1 MREQISCRDST
12 NQVPEMTA
20 AGAIVEAQGTARK
33 IVEHE
38 RGACGGS
45 TELAIYRASSLYGVD
60 ETSIRALWHRRAR
73 KFAASHVMDALRQAD
88 KYLEARAARERAII
102 ADVADT
108 LERCGSPAARIA
120 RKIAEIADEG
130 VK

>member
-20 AGAIVEAQGTARK
+20 AGAIVEAQGIARK

-73 KFAASHVMDALRQAD
+73 KFVASHVMDALRQAD
-88 KYLEARAARERAII
+88 KYLEARPPVNAPSSRTWRTRLS
-102 ADVADT
+102 DVAA
-108 LERCGSPAARIA
+108 LPLGLLARLL
-120 RKIAEIADEG
+120 KLLTK
-130 VK
+130 V